1 MPELVVR
8 VNGATHSI
16 PYEPGLSLR
25 DILDATNYRVRS
37 ACHGIGACGLCR
49 VRVIAGEAGEPTR
62 NERLHLLPA
71 LLSQG
76 VRLACQIRPAQDLQ
90 VEILNPA
97 PPSNWKSPPDAAL
110 LQGAHERAAG
120 DRWLPPGV
128 KHPCGIA
135 VDLGTTNLCLSLFDL
150 AKGKWL
156 ADRWGRNPQQRFG
169 ADVLTRL
176 AAATG
181 SGDAAREMSRLVM
194 AAIGEALLDIA
205 TREGF
210 DPRRVVNVTLVG
222 NTAMLALLSGRNAE
236 LLLRPENW
244 ERPVDCL
251 PRDTS
256 GWVQEWAINP
266 AAGVD
271 VIAPLA
277 GFVGSDLLAGLVA
290 TRFVEGAAPALFID
304 FGTNSEIAL
313 WSGEELWVTA
323 AAGGPA
329 FESSGIGCGMPAE
342 AGAVFRV
349 EAQADGELNYRI
361 LGDDR
366 ARGVCGSGLVDLIA
380 RLLESGRLQP
390 TGRFAGGAASFAF
403 RAGGTG
409 LALDKNDVDLMQQ
422 AKAAIGVGI
431 GALCASAG
439 VSTKALRRVC
449 VAGAFGRYLDVASAQ
464 TIGLL
469 PMVPPETVELAGNT
483 ALAGCCDVMLS
494 SRAAD
499 RLGELRSRAR
509 LLNLARH
516 PGFAEAF
523 LENLYL
529 QPLRVV
535 NLG

>member
-1 MPELVVR
+1 MPVLAVR

-25 DILDATNYRVRS
+25 DLLDATEYRVRS

-62 NERLHLLPA
+62 NECLHLLPV

-76 VRLACQIRPAQDLQ
+76 VRLACQIRPEQDLH

-110 LQGAHERAAG
+110 LQGAHERRAG
-120 DRWLPPGV
+120 DRWLPSSV
-128 KHPCGIA
+128 RHPCGVA

-150 AKGKWL
+150 ARGKWL
-156 ADRWGRNPQQRFG
+156 ADRWGRNPQHRYG
-169 ADVLTRL
+169 ADVVTRL
-176 AAATG
+176 AAAAA
-181 SGDAAREMSRLVM
+181 SDDAAQEMSRLVV
-194 AAIGEALLDIA
+194 AAIGEALLDIT

-222 NTAMLALLSGRNAE
+222 NTTMLALLSGRNAA
-236 LLLRPENW
+236 LLLQPENW
-244 ERPVDCL
+244 TRPVDCL

-256 GWVQEWAINP
+256 AWVAAWGINP
-266 AAGVD
+266 ATSVD
-271 VIAPLA
+271 VLAPLA

-290 TRFVEGAAPALFID
+290 TGLAEGVAPALFID

-313 WSGEELWVTA
+313 WSGKELWVTA

-349 EAQADGELNYRI
+349 EAQADGTLNYRI

-380 RLLESGRLQP
+380 RLIDAGRLQP
-390 TGRFAGGAASFAF
+390 IGRFADGASGFAF
-403 RAGGTG
+403 SAGGTD
-409 LALDKNDVDLMQQ
+409 LTLSRNDVDLIQQ
-422 AKAAIGVGI
+422 AKAAIGVGTR
-431 GALCASAG
+431 ALCSSAG
-439 VSTKALRRVC
+439 VSPKALRRVC

-464 TIGLL
+464 SIGLL

-509 LLNLARH
+509 LLNLAQQ
-516 PGFAEAF
+516 PGFAESF

-529 QPLRVV
+529 QPLRED
-535 NLG
+535 